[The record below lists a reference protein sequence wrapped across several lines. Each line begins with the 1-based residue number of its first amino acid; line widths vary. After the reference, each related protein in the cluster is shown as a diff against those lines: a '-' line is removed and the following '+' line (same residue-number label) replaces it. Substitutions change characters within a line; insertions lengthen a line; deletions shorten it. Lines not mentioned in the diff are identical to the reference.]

1 MDKDFLGVDPKLEDY
16 WRSVILFGR
25 NVASYKFALA
35 KALLEVAPTE
45 KTFITLEELAEPFSR
60 HLTEHLKRV
69 DKQTTSRSSRFLET
83 CRKYNAGTVGK
94 DELIATTVKLGFNNV
109 IDAFHNV
116 GSSELGENFFR
127 DERSGKQKGIT
138 LTDSLFDLL
147 EAEELSNLM
156 QEVEARWRLVETAW
170 ELNISRNLI
179 SVEYDSQQEILFTQS
194 FQRID
199 VTSCRDAL
207 NGYQKGKCFYC
218 FDEISI
224 EANAKN
230 LGDVD
235 HFFPHFLGQYGVA
248 QPIDGVWNLV
258 LACQCC
264 NRGEGGKFCRLP
276 HVDYLKRLHSRN
288 EYLINSHHPL
298 RETLIRQTGDSEA
311 KRTNFLQDNYK
322 EAQCL
327 TATRSDQGWR
337 PIIEYLPRF

>member
-1 MDKDFLGVDPKLEDY
+1 MDFLSIDPKLEDY

-35 KALLEVAPTE
+35 KALLEIAPTE

-94 DELIATTVKLGFNNV
+94 DELIGTTVKLGFNNV

-116 GSSELGENFFR
+116 GNKQIEQNFFK

-138 LTDSLFDLL
+138 LTDNLFYLL

-170 ELNISRNLI
+170 ELNISRHLI
-179 SVEYDSQQEILFTQS
+179 SVEYDSQQKILFTNS
-194 FQRID
+194 FERID

-218 FDEISI
+218 FDDISI
-224 EANAKN
+224 EANAEH
-230 LGDVD
+230 LADVD
-235 HFFPHFLGQYGVA
+235 HFFPHFLGEYGVA

-258 LACQCC
+258 LACQRC
-264 NRGEGGKFCRLP
+264 NRGEGGKFDRLP
-276 HVDYLKRLHSRN
+276 HLDYLKRLHNRN

-298 RETLIRQTGDSEA
+298 RETLIRQTGKCESM
-311 KRTNFLQDNYK
+311 RRNFLQVNYN
-322 EAQCL
+322 EAQYL
-327 TATRSDQGWR
+327 TATRKEQAWR
-337 PIIEYLPRF
+337 PIIEYPPRF